1 VDQPPLREGG
11 VVSRTW
17 IAALGEE
24 VVLYEVDL
32 PACCRRSASGAKP
45 QDGFECPSCGA
56 VWQTPLPEPGLVEE
70 DAFMRAGGEEEKG
83 AA

>member
-1 VDQPPLREGG
+1 M
-11 VVSRTW
+11 RTW

-24 VVLYEVDL
+24 VLHEVDL
-32 PACCRRSASGAKP
+32 PACCRRGARGS
-45 QDGFECPSCGA
+45 DNSFECPSCGA

-70 DAFMRAGGEEEKG
+70 DAFMRTGGEEEKG

>member
-1 VDQPPLREGG
+1 MG
-11 VVSRTW
+11 RTW

-32 PACCRRSASGAKP
+32 PACCRRSARGSEEA
-45 QDGFECPSCGA
+45 FECLSCGA
-56 VWQTPLPEPGLVEE
+56 VWQAPLPVEVEE
-70 DAFMRAGGEEEKG
+70 DAFVRGAEEERKG

>member
-1 VDQPPLREGG
+1 VG
-11 VVSRTW
+11 RTW

-32 PACCRRSASGAKP
+32 PACCRRSARGSEEA
-45 QDGFECPSCGA
+45 FECPSCGA
-56 VWQTPLPEPGLVEE
+56 VWQAPLPVEVEE
-70 DAFMRAGGEEEKG
+70 DAFVRGGEEERRG

>member
-1 VDQPPLREGG
+1 MT
-11 VVSRTW
+11 RTW

-32 PACCRRSASGAKP
+32 PACCQRSARGREAGDS
-45 QDGFECPSCGA
+45 FECPSCGA
-56 VWQTPLPEPGLVEE
+56 VWQAPLPVEPEE
-70 DAFMRAGGEEEKG
+70 DAFGRGGAEERKG